1 MLCEKTVI
9 GLDYAGYGLEAPKEP
24 AVLTSYVLDRPTDV
38 YLAPRRAAV
47 VICPGGGYGM
57 VYPGEG
63 EPIAMAFAARGIHA
77 FVLNYSVAPMR
88 FPGALLELSKAV
100 AFVREHAEEWLIDP
114 DRIAV
119 CGFSA
124 GGHLAA
130 SLGVYW
136 KEGFVQRYMGFD
148 RDENRPNGLVL
159 GYPVISGAKGITHEG
174 SLLNLMGDAPGE
186 REVDLFS
193 LENHVS
199 DFTPPAFLWHTCDDS
214 CVPVTNS
221 MLFAQAL
228 QRAGKRFEYHVFP
241 HGPHGLCLANE
252 VTASCP
258 ELVVPE
264 CQCWIDMAARFVEAL

>member
-100 AFVREHAEEWLIDP
+100 AFVREHAEEWLIDQIG
-114 DRIAV
+114 RA
-119 CGFSA
+119 
-124 GGHLAA
+124 
-130 SLGVYW
+130 
-136 KEGFVQRYMGFD
+136 
-148 RDENRPNGLVL
+148 
-159 GYPVISGAKGITHEG
+159 
-174 SLLNLMGDAPGE
+174 
-186 REVDLFS
+186 
-193 LENHVS
+193 HV
-199 DFTPPAFLWHTCDDS
+199 
-214 CVPVTNS
+214 
-221 MLFAQAL
+221 
-228 QRAGKRFEYHVFP
+228 
-241 HGPHGLCLANE
+241 
-252 VTASCP
+252 
-258 ELVVPE
+258 
-264 CQCWIDMAARFVEAL
+264 